1 MMDPRRRLR
10 AHSRYLLALLRRFR
24 GSLIASL
31 ALFVLGPGFFV
42 WRFRDPETGARVGF
56 GEAMHHVYFLLFG
69 QPSLPYVDDWPVE
82 AVTLLIPPLGIV
94 LVVDGVVRFAY
105 LYFARH
111 RSDKEWIEVMAS
123 TLDQH
128 VIICGAGR
136 VGFRVAKQL
145 LELKQEIIV
154 IEKREDG
161 AFVQVL
167 RDMKVPVLI
176 DDTRSPG
183 CLPRVHARRASAI
196 VCATDDDLANLNV
209 ALDARNMNPEIRLVL
224 RLFDDD
230 LVAKVRDTF
239 RAEALSS
246 SAVAAPAMALSALD
260 PRIAHSFNV
269 GGHLMVVSDFVADR
283 ALPGLTPSDLR
294 DRFGL
299 LTLTMRRGTEEV
311 LHPTGYLQ
319 FERGDV
325 LTVQGALED
334 YRRLRA
340 FTHEAKAPVSV
351 AHGDALRQSA

>member
-1 MMDPRRRLR
+1 MHPRRRLR

-24 GSLIASL
+24 GSLVAAL
-31 ALFVLGPGFFV
+31 ALFVVGPLFFV
-42 WRFRDPETGARVGF
+42 WRFRDPETGGRVVF
-56 GEAMHHVYFLLFG
+56 GEALHHVYFLLFG
-69 QPSLPYVDDWPVE
+69 QPSLPYVDDWLLE
-82 AVTLLIPPLGIV
+82 AGTLLIPPLGILV
-94 LVVDGVVRFAY
+94 VVDGVVRFAY

-111 RSDKEWIEVMAS
+111 RADKEWIEVIAS
-123 TLDQH
+123 TLEDH
-128 VIICGAGR
+128 IIICGAGR

-145 LELKQEIIV
+145 LGLGREVIV
-154 IEKREDG
+154 IEKREDA

-183 CLPRVHARRASAI
+183 CLPRVHADRASAI

-209 ALDARNMNPEIRLVL
+209 ALDARNLNPDIRLVL

-230 LVAKVRDTF
+230 LVAKVRDAF

-269 GGHLMVVSDFVADR
+269 AGHLMVVSDFR
-283 ALPGLTPSDLR
+283 AERGLPGLTPSDLR

-299 LTLTMRRGTEEV
+299 LTLTMRRGTEEF
-311 LHPTGYLQ
+311 LHPTGDLTIV
-319 FERGDV
+319 RGDV
-325 LTVQGALED
+325 LTVQGALDD
-334 YRRLRA
+334 YMKLRD
-340 FTHEAKAPVSV
+340 FTGESKPPVSIV
-351 AHGDALRQSA
+351 HEEALRSAG